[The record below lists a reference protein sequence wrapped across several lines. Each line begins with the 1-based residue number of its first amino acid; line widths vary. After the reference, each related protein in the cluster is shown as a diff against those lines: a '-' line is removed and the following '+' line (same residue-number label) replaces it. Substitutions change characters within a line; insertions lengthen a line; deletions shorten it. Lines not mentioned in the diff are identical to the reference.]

1 MNVILE
7 AKDIV
12 KTYGYEDNKIYAI
25 NHIDLQIEEG
35 SFVAIVGR
43 SGSGKSTLLH
53 ILAGKTN
60 KRRSLFRRKV
70 SL

>member
-12 KTYGYEDNKIYAI
+12 KTYGYEDNKIYAT

-43 SGSGKSTLLH
+43 SGSGKSTFMKLCARFYDPEKF
-53 ILAGKTN
+53 I
-60 KRRSLFRRKV
+60 
-70 SL
+70 

>member
-1 MNVILE
+1 MTNMNVILE

-12 KTYGYEDNKIYAI
+12 KTYGYEDNKIYAT

-43 SGSGKSTLLH
+43 SGSGKSTLMRL
-53 ILAGKTN
+53 ILGELKLIVLN
-60 KRRSLFRRKV
+60 
-70 SL
+70 

>member
-1 MNVILE
+1 MTNMNVILE

-12 KTYGYEDNKIYAI
+12 KTYGYEDNKIYAT

-53 ILAGKTN
+53 ILAGLVKPT
-60 KRRSLFRRKV
+60 KEKFI
-70 SL
+70 